1 MVTQKQHAKKMVIV
15 PLADRVLVRPSDT
28 QEQSK
33 TASGIYIPETVNRER
48 PQQGMV
54 IAVGEG
60 RITDEGKRLP
70 MSVKKGDT
78 IVFSKYDPDEIKV
91 DGEEYYIIGEASI
104 LAVLK

>member
-1 MVTQKQHAKKMVIV
+1 MVIV